1 MEYNNDVWQVM
12 VEGQVY
18 EAPYSELIQWH
29 TEGCFH
35 PTDMVRKGNHP
46 WIEACKVPQLRQ
58 IFSSAPLVMPVQ
70 QQQPV
75 PSFAASYQQPAHDV
89 KAFQQPSPSVNN
101 FNPNAANPNT
111 FGAPPNAPVYGN
123 GVGNSFNPQQQN
135 QPQLP
140 NNNYQQQQVHV
151 SPQPQQPHY
160 PQPQFPQLQFTQ
172 PQNGWTPPPP
182 PQNFLSD
189 NCAAH
194 PHIPAKYI
202 CRACSALLCNDCPKK
217 MGMTVYLCPHC
228 GAMCEPYEQMRKK
241 RETAL
246 RKSQGFSF
254 EDLGQ
259 AIMYPLKFPSSLI
272 GGMLLYAIFSFGGIV
287 GSLLAYMLIFGCM
300 VVIIRQVAWGR
311 LERNFLATIGENGV
325 LDDLIK
331 PGFLGFGVTLV
342 SFGPLI
348 LGFIIFLYLTLG
360 AASDALQQR
369 NLPQNQPQ
377 MIQLQS
383 DPGKEVFEKARRDAA
398 QRERQLDS
406 AQKEKELAETKQ
418 QAAQISSPRNPFSTL
433 LAAAVPL
440 ILLMLFGLAWG
451 FFYYPM
457 ALAIAGYTQ
466 DFLSVINPLVGID
479 TMKRMGS
486 TYFKAFGMYVIIIII
501 QGALGFVVGILTIP
515 FNTPFGNIPQ
525 NLIGGAVTFY
535 SSMVI
540 ACLLGLALFKCSDK
554 LGIETD

>member
-1 MEYNNDVWQVM
+1 MEYTNDVWQVM
-12 VEGQVY
+12 VEGQIY
-18 EAPYSELIQWH
+18 EAPYGELIQWH

-58 IFSSAPLVMPVQ
+58 IFSSAPLVMPI

-89 KAFQQPSPSVNN
+89 RAFQQPSQSANN
-101 FNPNAANPNT
+101 FNPNAAIA
-111 FGAPPNAPVYGN
+111 APPNAPVYGN
-123 GVGNSFNPQQQN
+123 AVGGSYNQQQHN
-135 QPQLP
+135 QQMPPAP
-140 NNNYQQQQVHV
+140 NVAY
-151 SPQPQQPHY
+151 QPQQPDGSNQQHFQQHQFHP
-160 PQPQFPQLQFTQ
+160 PQPQLQQ
-172 PQNGWTPPPP
+172 PQHGWTAPPP
-182 PQNFLSD
+182 PQTFVSD
-189 NCAAH
+189 NCANH

-217 MGMTVYLCPHC
+217 MGMTVYLCTLC

-241 RETAL
+241 RETAF
-246 RKSQGFSF
+246 RKSQGFGF

-311 LERNFLATIGENGV
+311 MDRNFIADIGENGV

-342 SFGPLI
+342 SFGPVI
-348 LGFIIFLYLTLG
+348 LGVIIAIYLTLG
-360 AASDALQQR
+360 AASDALRQR
-369 NLPQNQPQ
+369 SLPQNQPQ
-377 MIQLQS
+377 MIQLQA
-383 DPGKEVFEKARRDAA
+383 DPGREAFEKARRDAA
-398 QRERQLDS
+398 QREKQFES
-406 AQKEKELAETKQ
+406 AQNEKELAETKQ
-418 QAAQISSPRNPFSTL
+418 QSQIGSARNPFSTL

-440 ILLMLFGLAWG
+440 ILLILVGTAWG
-451 FFYYPM
+451 FFYYPV

-486 TYFKAFGMYVIIIII
+486 TYFKAFGMYIVIMII
-501 QGALGFVVGILTIP
+501 QGAMGFIVGIVTIP

-525 NLIGGAVTFY
+525 NLLSGALTFY